1 MRKEKKPLLIDRNK
15 IPQYLFAFLILSLIT
30 SCHSGM
36 QARRTSS
43 VVAYLYPNK
52 TDVAEKPAVP
62 TLSLP
67 LSVGIAFVP
76 SDPTTARGTVST
88 LNEKQRMDLIDRV
101 AASFRGYPF
110 VKSIQAIPSQYLM
123 PHGGF
128 TNLEQIRTMYG
139 VDVIALLSFDQI
151 QHTDQ
156 GLLSLTYWTIVG
168 AYVVK
173 GEKNDTSTMLDAAVY
188 DIPSRKMLFRAPGG
202 SQIKGAA
209 TPVNLSEQLRK
220 DSYEGFEKA
229 LDQLIVN
236 LKEQLDLFKE
246 KAKSSPE
253 EYMVVTKPEYRGS
266 GMLDVASTLI
276 LVVAGGIGVWTS
288 RRRKK

>member
-1 MRKEKKPLLIDRNK
+1 MRKEKKTSSMERNR
-15 IPQYLFAFLILSLIT
+15 ILRYLRALLILSLIT
-30 SCHSGM
+30 GCHSGM

-43 VVAYLYPNK
+43 VVAYLYPTK
-52 TDVAEKPAVP
+52 ADVAEKPAVP
-62 TLSLP
+62 TLNLP

-76 SDPTTARGTVST
+76 GDPAVGRGAVST
-88 LNEKQRMDLIDRV
+88 LSEKQKMDLIDRV

-110 VKSIQAIPSQYLM
+110 VKSLQAIPSQYLM

-128 TNLEQIRTMYG
+128 TNLDQIRTMYG

-188 DIPSRKMLFRAPGG
+188 DIPSRKMLFRAPGA

-220 DSYEGFEKA
+220 DSHEGFEKA
-229 LDQLIVN
+229 SDQLIVT
-236 LKEQLDLFKE
+236 LTEQLDRFKE
-246 KAKSSPE
+246 KVKSSPE
-253 EYMVVTKPEYRGS
+253 EYKVVSQPEYRGS
-266 GMLDVASTLI
+266 GMLDGASVLI
-276 LVVAGGIGVWTS
+276 LVVAGGAGVWAS